1 MYIIISLFRGSEI
14 FKTCV
19 CVWPLNVIPPSS
31 SGHNTLFTIQELASQ
46 HCIVAQTAS
55 KLPLFTLLRMKAT
68 TIAMGEAWG
77 HNSTTMS
84 CFHLYTRPQM
94 SLDTR
99 GMSYYCHS
107 IRYEFAIW
115 HLIIGGV
122 YTVQTMLTTE
132 ERGLL
137 KCLYH
142 LITVIK

>member
-1 MYIIISLFRGSEI
+1 
-14 FKTCV
+14 
-19 CVWPLNVIPPSS
+19 
-31 SGHNTLFTIQELASQ
+31 
-46 HCIVAQTAS
+46 
-55 KLPLFTLLRMKAT
+55 
-68 TIAMGEAWG
+68 
-77 HNSTTMS
+77 
-84 CFHLYTRPQM
+84 M